1 MRSGESGQRPA
12 TREWAK
18 GGEEVGREAERVGR
32 ERRGRSRGGRSGG
45 WGKGG
50 EPRGG
55 DATRR
60 RGKTEMGVE
69 TQRTGESGQTRQSDE
84 GPKYEESATFFML
97 PQRNEHSV
105 ARDYG
110 ERLEMD
116 RENRDPYPRE
126 IPGK

>member
-12 TREWAK
+12 AREWAK

-32 ERRGRSRGGRSGG
+32 KRRGRSRGGRSGG

-69 TQRTGESGQTRQSDE
+69 TQRTGESGQRLQSDE
-84 GPKYEESATFFML
+84 GPKYVESATFFML
-97 PQRNEHSV
+97 PLGNEHPV
-105 ARDYG
+105 ATDYR
-110 ERLEMD
+110 ERLEME
-116 RENRDPYPRE
+116 RGKRDPYPRE